1 MDKILPSEGSDV
13 SPILTGHTKIYK
25 NMTQKFADILK
36 QKNLNSEVVVF
47 SESTR
52 TAADAAATL
61 KCSLAQIAKS
71 IIFKSAEDKAI
82 LVITSGINR
91 VDTAK
96 IAKILNTE
104 IFKAD
109 ADFVKSQ
116 TSYTIGGVPPFA
128 FPEPIITI
136 IDEDLLKL
144 PLIWAAAGTPNSV
157 FSLTPKELVACTQA
171 PVFSIKV
178 DAV

>member
-1 MDKILPSEGSDV
+1 
-13 SPILTGHTKIYK
+13 
-25 NMTQKFADILK
+25 MTSKFTDFLK
-36 QKNLNSEVVVF
+36 QKNINSQVTVF

-52 TAADAAATL
+52 TAAQAAATL
-61 KCSLAQIAKS
+61 KCELAQIAKS
-71 IIFKSAEDKAI
+71 IIFKSSENKAI
-82 LVITSGINR
+82 LVIASGINR
-91 VDTAK
+91 IDTNK

-109 ADFVKSQ
+109 ADFVKNQ

-128 FPEPIITI
+128 FPKPITTI

-157 FSLTPKELVACTQA
+157 FSLTPKELIDYTQA
-171 PVFSIKV
+171 SVFSIKV

>member
-1 MDKILPSEGSDV
+1 
-13 SPILTGHTKIYK
+13 
-25 NMTQKFADILK
+25 MTLKFTDILK
-36 QKNLNSEVVVF
+36 QKKLNSEIIVF

-52 TAADAAATL
+52 TAADAASTL
-61 KCSLAQIAKS
+61 KCELAQIAKS
-71 IIFKSAEDKAI
+71 IIFKSGQDGAI

-91 VDTAK
+91 VDTNK
-96 IAKILNTE
+96 IAKILNTQ
-104 IFKAD
+104 ISKAD

-116 TSYTIGGVPPFA
+116 TSYTIGGVPPFG
-128 FPEPIITI
+128 FPQNITTI

-157 FSLTPKELVACTQA
+157 FSLTPEELIACTQA